1 MPRSRQTQAPKTIGM
16 EAGAAYGE
24 KSENLAVQ
32 DPEQG
37 GVGLPMMRDGGYQ
50 TARTPDGS
58 VAAARPTEPSGAP
71 VDMAQQ
77 WIPDVT
83 PLTAPDDRPD
93 LGLLAGSPRRM
104 QQPASTLTTK
114 SSPRATRLI
123 RRLAQT
129 TGNPRLNG
137 LLRSA
142 ERG

>member
-1 MPRSRQTQAPKTIGM
+1 MPRTRQTQSPKAPGM
-16 EAGAAYGE
+16 EAGAGYGE
-24 KSENLAVQ
+24 QTQNIAAQ

-37 GVGLPMMRDGGYQ
+37 GIPLPQERKTSFQ

-58 VAAARPTEPSGAP
+58 VAAARPMEPSAAP
-71 VDMAQQ
+71 LEVAQE

-93 LGLLAGSPRRM
+93 LPLLAGSPHRID
-104 QQPASTLTTK
+104 QPAKQLTLP
-114 SSPRATRLI
+114 SSERATRLI

-142 ERG
+142 PRG